1 MTSRMEALPAPSR
14 TRNVRTT
21 NAPGLPAPAGELAF
35 LLDIDGTLLDIAPT
49 PRAVLVPATLRQTLA
64 RIGKLSDGAL
74 ALISGRSL
82 QDIDRIFAPIQL
94 PAIGGHGAEFRPV
107 KGKASL
113 RGRATPLSSA
123 LRQRLAGIAALGP
136 GIIVEDKG
144 YSLALHY
151 RQAPKLKRAI
161 ERAVDAVR
169 AETPGLEALP
179 GKAVI
184 EIKHKGLDKRKAVRR
199 LMEFAPFAGRRPV
212 FIGDDYTD
220 ESVFAVLP
228 EFNGIGFSVGR
239 KMPGAAGS
247 FETPRDVRQWL
258 DRISKPEAAAAP

>member
-1 MTSRMEALPAPSR
+1 MR
-14 TRNVRTT
+14 
-21 NAPGLPAPAGELAF
+21 
-35 LLDIDGTLLDIAPT
+35 
-49 PRAVLVPATLRQTLA
+49 VPVSLRQTLG
-64 RIGKLSDGAL
+64 RIEKLSGGAL
-74 ALISGRSL
+74 ALVSGRSL
-82 QDIDRIFAPIQL
+82 RDIDRIFAPLQL

-107 KGKASL
+107 KGEASV
-113 RGRATPLSSA
+113 RGKATPLSSA
-123 LRQRLAGIAALGP
+123 LRRRLAGVAGLGR
-136 GIIVEDKG
+136 GIIAEDKG

-151 RQAPKLKRAI
+151 RLAPKLKRAI
-161 ERAVDAVR
+161 ERAVDTIR
-169 AETPGLEALP
+169 AQTPSLEVLP

-184 EIKHKGLDKRKAVRR
+184 EIKHKGLDKGKAVRR

-228 EFNGIGFSVGR
+228 ELDGIGFSVGR

-258 DRISKPEAAAAP
+258 ERISKPEAAAAS